1 MARLSDE
8 LIEEIR
14 EHNDIVEL
22 ISEYVPLKKQG
33 KNYAGLCPFHE
44 EKKPS
49 FSVSPQR
56 QIFHCF
62 GCGMGGNIFKF
73 LMGYQ
78 KMSFLDA
85 VRFLADRAHITL
97 PARSTDGDSSQYE
110 ALYKANHLAAAH
122 YYQQLQESA
131 DAEKARRYLDRRGF
145 TAPIV
150 ERFRLGYA
158 PPGWDGLIN
167 RARRRGIDPETLY
180 RAGLVLKR
188 DFAEGYYDRFRD
200 RLIFPITNV
209 SGKFIGFGGRVLEET
224 DEVKYINSPE
234 TPIYQKGRVLYG
246 LHQASQAIRQAG
258 RAVIVE
264 GYTDL
269 LSLVQAG
276 VDNVVA
282 SLGTALTH
290 PQARLLSRYAK
301 EAILLYDADSA
312 GVAAAERGADMLLGA
327 GLSVRVLSLPAGMDP
342 DQAIREKGAD
352 YIVEALS
359 RAETLLDFKLRYLL
373 ERQDNTSISSQAEV
387 IEALGRTVA
396 MVADPIKRGLYV
408 REIAERLKIKEELVI
423 LAIDRASP
431 RRKRKQEAPVT
442 VDEMVTEG
450 AELLERKILAL
461 LLQNPDTIPNW
472 REKILTEDFS
482 HPDHRRIAERLL
494 TSDRSVPKT
503 SANLI
508 NTLSDMN
515 LDSLISE
522 LCFLEVEGEPVR
534 MLTDSARKL
543 ANDRMQS
550 ELRRLNEEL
559 RQAEQA
565 KDQARIDRL
574 TRKKKD
580 LAQKRF
586 NSTSADSAR

>member
-8 LIEEIR
+8 IIEQIR
-14 EHNDIVEL
+14 EQNDIVEL

-33 KNYAGLCPFHE
+33 KNFAGLCPFHE

-73 LMGYQ
+73 LMEYQ

-97 PARSTDGDSSQYE
+97 PARSPGGDTSQYE
-110 ALYKANHLAAAH
+110 ALYQANHLAAAH
-122 YYQQLQESA
+122 YYQQLEENT
-131 DAEKARRYLDRRGF
+131 DAEKARRYLDERGF
-145 TAPIV
+145 TAAIV

-167 RARRRGIDPETLY
+167 RARRRGITPETLY

-188 DFAEGYYDRFRD
+188 DFGEGYYDRFRG
-200 RLIFPITNV
+200 RLIFPITNL

-234 TPIYQKGRVLYG
+234 TPIYQKSRVLYG
-246 LHQASQAIRQAG
+246 LHQASSAIRQAG

-290 PQARLLSRYAK
+290 PQARLLSRYAR

-312 GVAAAERGADMLLGA
+312 GVAAAERGADTLLSA

-342 DQAIREKGAD
+342 DQAVREKGAD
-352 YIVEALS
+352 YILGALN
-359 RAETLLDFKLRYLL
+359 RAEPLLDFKLSYLM
-373 ERQDNTSISSQAEV
+373 ERQDSTSISGQAEV

-396 MVADPIKRGLYV
+396 NVTDPIKRGLYV
-408 REIAERLKIKEELVI
+408 REIAERLKIKEELVM
-423 LAIDRASP
+423 LAIDRAATP
-431 RRKRKQEAPVT
+431 KRRKKKAPVS
-442 VDEMVTEG
+442 VGELVTEG

-461 LLQNPDTIPNW
+461 LLQNPDMISNW
-472 REKILTEDFS
+472 QKKIMMEDFA

-494 TSDRSVPKT
+494 TPDRSLPKT
-503 SANLI
+503 PADLLNA
-508 NTLSDMN
+508 LSDMN

-522 LCFLEVEGEPVR
+522 LCFLEEEGES
-534 MLTDSARKL
+534 DSLLPDYTRKL
-543 ANDRMQS
+543 KIKRL
-550 ELRRLNEEL
+550 LREERTL
-559 RQAEQA
+559 REKLQKAEQDG
-565 KDQARIDRL
+565 DQSHIDRL
-574 TRKKKD
+574 TEQLNS
-580 LAQKRF
+580 LARERF
-586 NSTSADSAR
+586 HWTSSTPS